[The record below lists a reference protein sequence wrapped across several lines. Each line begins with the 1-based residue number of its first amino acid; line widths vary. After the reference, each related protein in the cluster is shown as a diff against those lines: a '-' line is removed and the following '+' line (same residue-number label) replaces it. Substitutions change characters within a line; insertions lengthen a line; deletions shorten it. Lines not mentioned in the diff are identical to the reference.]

1 MVEENFV
8 FQSFET
14 LQNKGFSLGFL
25 VIRFTMI
32 EESFSWR
39 KLKKVSQLSDVVI
52 YAYTWIRN
60 APGNLVKYQHAGR
73 QSI

>member
-1 MVEENFV
+1 MKADTYHSFLSSPGLLVNIFTMVEENFV

-32 EESFSWR
+32 EESFS
-39 KLKKVSQLSDVVI
+39 
-52 YAYTWIRN
+52 
-60 APGNLVKYQHAGR
+60 
-73 QSI
+73 